1 VPSGFSN
8 TAILIV
14 HVHVYEYAY
23 VDEEAGL
30 QATDSLFLHIVGD
43 LCG

>member
-8 TAILIV
+8 TEILIV

-23 VDEEAGL
+23 VGEGQCVSKPPL
-30 QATDSLFLHIVGD
+30 KLFA
-43 LCG
+43 